1 MDTTGTN
8 PYAFA
13 PTVTTVPL
21 QSPVSVCPHCGHCPH
36 CGRGGH
42 STMLPWVLPNDSTQ
56 PWPPQF
62 YVTVGSPSA

>member
-1 MDTTGTN
+1 MDTTTTN
-8 PYAFA
+8 PYTFTPPA
-13 PTVTTVPL
+13 TTTPL
-21 QSPVSVCPHCGHCPH
+21 QSPVFVCPHCGHCPH

-42 STMLPWVLPNDSTQ
+42 SMAPWVLPNYPTQ